1 MPRKGSENKMYV
13 FPPIDG
19 ISIKICKCKTN
30 FHSWIYSLSLYVSDY
45 ICFLYNY
52 TWIVNCQILR
62 VKVVN
67 SNKNKI
73 IRFGQFHLNH
83 HKMLFIKINTRQIL
97 IDE

>member
-1 MPRKGSENKMYV
+1 MDSKLPN
-13 FPPIDG
+13 
-19 ISIKICKCKTN
+19 CK
-30 FHSWIYSLSLYVSDY
+30 L
-45 ICFLYNY
+45 
-52 TWIVNCQILR
+52 LR